1 MMYCKSCQ
9 QVNPLPRCVEPD
21 GDIILTGLTFPDYTN
36 STLYAILWD
45 HSMNR
50 QIMWTFTTDGSGE
63 IIETDGV
70 ASTGLNITDAYNLMG
85 HSYEIEFTN
94 TNLESV
100 TAVVDGQQTCCIKF
114 TTLKPL
120 VGNGEIELSTGT
132 CNA

>member
-1 MMYCKSCQ
+1 MYCKSCL
-9 QVNPLPRCVEPD
+9 QVNPLPRCVEQ
-21 GDIILTGLTFPDYTN
+21 GGEIILTGLTFPDYTN
-36 STLYAILWD
+36 TSLYAILWD

-50 QIMWTFTTDGSGE
+50 QIMWTITTDGTGE

-85 HSYEIEFTN
+85 HAYEIEFTN
-94 TNLESV
+94 TNLEPV
-100 TAVVDGQQTCCIKF
+100 LATVDGQTGCCIKF